1 MLNKKRE
8 RKTFNE
14 KMNPKNFYFKNSPD
28 FKILSEEFPAFSKF
42 VFKNSYGNYSINW
55 KNKNAVKEL
64 CRTLLKHD
72 FKIDYWDIPEG
83 FLIPSITSRCNYIC
97 WIHDLLQESEL
108 LNSKI
113 KIKGLDIGTGAN
125 IIYPLLGYKI
135 YSWEFKCSDVNPEA
149 IKIAKENIV
158 KNKLQDKILI
168 IHQKE
173 MKNIFKNVIDSNFD
187 RLFHFSMCN
196 PPYFSLEDEMKSD
209 NPNTVMR
216 FHLIFRYVNIMN

>member
-1 MLNKKRE
+1 MLQKKRE
-8 RKTFNE
+8 RKTLNE
-14 KMNPKNFYFKNSPD
+14 KMNPKNFYFKKSPE
-28 FKILSEEFPAFSKF
+28 FKKLSEIYPEFSKF
-42 VFKNSYGNYSINW
+42 VFMNRYGNYSINW

-97 WIHDLLQESEL
+97 WIHDLLEESEM

-113 KIKGLDIGTGAN
+113 PIKGLDIGTGAN
-125 IIYPLLGYKI
+125 IIYPLLGHKI

-149 IKIAKENIV
+149 IKISKEILF
-158 KNKLQDKILI
+158 KNNLQDKIVLT
-168 IHQKE
+168 HQKE
-173 MKNIFKNVIDSNFD
+173 MKNIFKNVIDLKCD
-187 RLFHFSMCN
+187 GIFHFSMCN
-196 PPYFSLEDEMKSD
+196 PPYFCLGDEVKND

-216 FHLIFRYVNIMN
+216 LHLMFRYVNIMN